1 MSEQQKG
8 SESKDSQDKSW
19 FLSGP
24 VLSTGRGGGALRGTK
39 GEFNCDAHTG
49 SAKLSIPLPFTP
61 DREGTVPPV
70 SLSYDSGNGNGVF
83 GLGWNLGCPRIER
96 STSRRLPLYM
106 DSDE

>member
-1 MSEQQKG
+1 MAEQQKG
-8 SESKDSQDKSW
+8 SESKEGQDKSW
-19 FLSGP
+19 LLSGP

-61 DREGTVPPV
+61 DREGVVPPV
-70 SLSYDSGNGNGVF
+70 SLSYDSGNGNGAF

-96 STSRRLPLYM
+96 STSRRLPL
-106 DSDE
+106 